1 MNTPMLTRYEQ
12 AHRILKGK
20 KNNDIVRND
29 TVHPHWINYADG
41 SDSDYFWY
49 QKQTA
54 AGKEFRWVDVG
65 AETNEPAF
73 DHALLAS
80 LLTEALSNVK
90 GLIEDNQET
99 ACLQEKSDQAIN
111 PLDLPLTAVAISA
124 SKSAA
129 KKEDA
134 LQVSFKAMDKLW
146 LFEPD
151 NASIKEAPPAQ
162 LSGFISPDGK
172 KTAFTREHNIW
183 IRDLSS
189 GEEQQMTQ
197 DGADKRVNG
206 EAAGGKEDVL
216 LWSGDSQYLLF
227 TQRDR
232 RETKTRHY
240 INYAPLDGSLE
251 AELVEIPWSY
261 ASDEPIG
268 GWRLFVVNVRAG
280 ETQKA
285 NYPLIPDWLVAGQLL
300 CLCF

>member
-1 MNTPMLTRYEQ
+1 MSTPMLTRYEQ

-80 LLTEALSNVK
+80 LLTEAMLNVNEPVNDHQEA
-90 GLIEDNQET
+90 IE
-99 ACLQEKSDQAIN
+99 QAIN
-111 PLDLPLTAVAISA
+111 PLDLPLTAVTI
-124 SKSAA
+124 SAA
-129 KKEDA
+129 KKEDS
-134 LQVSFKAMDKLW
+134 LQLSFKAMGKRW

-151 NASIKEAPPAQ
+151 NSSLKEAPPAQ

-183 IRDLSS
+183 IKDLSS
-189 GEEQQMTQ
+189 GEEKQLTQ
-197 DGADKRVNG
+197 DGAEKCVNG
-206 EAAGGKEDVL
+206 ESLAGMEDIL
-216 LWSGDSQYLLF
+216 LWSGDSQCLLF
-227 TQRDR
+227 AQLDK
-232 RETKTRHY
+232 RE
-240 INYAPLDGSLE
+240 
-251 AELVEIPWSY
+251 PW
-261 ASDEPIG
+261 
-268 GWRLFVVNVRAG
+268 F
-280 ETQKA
+280 
-285 NYPLIPDWLVAGQLL
+285 
-300 CLCF
+300 